1 MNNLF
6 KKKNKEFKFNE
17 DNENI
22 DKINKDENNDNK
34 NIELEESERLEE
46 EFNRIRMMIQ
56 NKYKNKQKEQNTEM
70 DFDVKYIEYEGIY
83 GLNQILIDENE
94 YIERIKNMDKFFFD
108 DYKKIDEDKLKELMD
123 KKKEGSPDFEI
134 VCFFKYNFIRQKGF
148 FEEYQEKEK
157 VLILK
162 NKFEHQKVIDFDK
175 YYLYGKIRSYG
186 NRDDFRRKMELFL
199 KCHSIVV
206 KKRKNINN
214 DDKNNEKLIK
224 ELNESDD
231 IDENDYFLEDK
242 NNKIENNEN
251 IEKEDLEEMDERKI
265 EFINSIINKVIR

>member
-1 MNNLF
+1 MKNLL

-22 DKINKDENNDNK
+22 DKLEGEKNNDN
-34 NIELEESERLEE
+34 NIIDLKESEALEE

-108 DYKKIDEDKLKELMD
+108 DYKKIDEYKLKELMD

-206 KKRKNINN
+206 KKRKNLNNNNN
-214 DDKNNEKLIK
+214 DDENNEKLIK
-224 ELNESDD
+224 ELNENDD
-231 IDENDYFLEDK
+231 MEENDYFLEEKNDK
-242 NNKIENNEN
+242 IEN
-251 IEKEDLEEMDERKI
+251 IEKEYLEELDERKI